1 MKKLILTS
9 VIALAAGSAVFAQGL
24 VNWSVISPAAMTAV
38 TNSTAYSP
46 LLGGGTTGNGA
57 TGKTLGIAGGTS
69 FYWALLFSSGVGVA
83 APTTLSQLSTG
94 WTSTGLVATNS
105 NTAGFLTPVGPNS
118 QASVSW
124 ANGVTNSIMM
134 AGWSANL
141 GTTYA
146 AALASLASPGTIV
159 GPGFFGLSAVG
170 YINPAASPS
179 PGVSLFNATATS
191 AGLPINSLNTPLYLV
206 PVAAVPEPATMA
218 LAGLGGLA
226 MLALRRKK

>member
-1 MKKLILTS
+1 MKKTILTTI
-9 VIALAAGSAVFAQGL
+9 IALAASGAVFAQGL

-46 LLGGGTTGNGA
+46 LFGGGATGNGA
-57 TGKTLGIAGGTS
+57 TGKTLGVAGGTS
-69 FYWALLFSSGVGVA
+69 FYWALLTSTGVGVA
-83 APTTLSQLSTG
+83 APTSVSQLASA
-94 WTSTGLVATNS
+94 WSATGLVATNS

-118 QASVSW
+118 QAAVSW

-141 GTTYA
+141 GTTYS
-146 AALASLASPGTIV
+146 AALARLQAPGSIV
-159 GPGFFGLSAVG
+159 GPGFFGLSNPG

-179 PGVSLFNATATS
+179 PGVSLFNSTATS
-191 AGLPINSLNTPLYLV
+191 AGLPINSLNTQLYLV
-206 PVAAVPEPATMA
+206 PVPEPGTMV

-226 MLALRRKK
+226 MLGLRRKK